1 MNELEF
7 LYDHGYIDMPMM
19 IQNFYL
25 RLGLSETHGMI
36 LQLLYAQ
43 EQANEPFLAIHTLAS
58 KTSMDTNQ
66 VSVIVNDL
74 LEKDCLSINTYDHE
88 GQSEEVYS
96 VFPTLLQILQTSNDG
111 GHLQKQETMKLMEA
125 ELKRPLSS
133 KEIQI
138 IDGWT
143 YDFLMIKA
151 AVLAA
156 IKQQK
161 VGVEYVN
168 KILENQA
175 QEPKD
180 LSYFDQFLDK

>member
-1 MNELEF
+1 MNDLEL

-19 IQNFYL
+19 IQTFYL
-25 RLGLSETHGMI
+25 RIGLNESQAI
-36 LQLLYAQ
+36 LLQLLYAQ
-43 EQANEPFLAIHTLAS
+43 ERANDPFLSIASLTS
-58 KTSMDTNQ
+58 KTSMDNNQ
-66 VSVIVNDL
+66 VAELVNQL
-74 LEKDCLSINTYDHE
+74 LELECLSINTYDTE

-96 VFPTLLQILQTSNDG
+96 VFPTLIRIMNIAQDQG
-111 GHLQKQETMKLMEA
+111 GAQKQETMRLLEA

-138 IDGWT
+138 IAGWN
-143 YDFLMIKA
+143 YDFLTIKA

-175 QEPKD
+175 KEPKD
-180 LSYFDQFLDK
+180 MSYFQQFLNE

>member
-7 LYDHGYIDMPMM
+7 LYDRGYIDVATM
-19 IQNFYL
+19 IQTFYL
-25 RLGLSETHGMI
+25 RVGLNESQAMI

-43 EQANEPFLAIHTLAS
+43 EQKKEPFLAIEPLAS
-58 KTSMDTNQ
+58 NTSMDANQ
-66 VSVIVNDL
+66 VAELVNYL
-74 LEKDCLSINTYDHE
+74 LEHDFISMTAYENE
-88 GQSEEVYS
+88 GQTEEVFS
-96 VFPTLLQILQTSNDG
+96 VYPTLLKIVNVAKDSSSKQT
-111 GHLQKQETMKLMEA
+111 QESMKLLEA

-133 KEIQI
+133 KEMQI
-138 IDGWT
+138 IESWT
-143 YDFLMIKA
+143 YDFYMIKA

-175 QEPKD
+175 KEPKD
-180 LSYFDQFLDK
+180 MTFFQTLLDD

>member
-1 MNELEF
+1 MNDLEF
-7 LYDHGYIDMPMM
+7 LYDHGHIDMPMM
-19 IQNFYL
+19 IQTFYL
-25 RLGLSETHGMI
+25 RMGLNESQAI
-36 LQLLYAQ
+36 LLQLLYAQ
-43 EQANEPFLAIHTLAS
+43 ERANEPFLSIATLTS
-58 KTSMDTNQ
+58 KTSMDNNQ
-66 VSVIVNDL
+66 VAELVNQL
-74 LEKDCLSINTYDHE
+74 LELECLSINTYDSD

-96 VFPTLLQILQTSNDG
+96 VFPTLLQMLKIARDSNSV
-111 GHLQKQETMKLMEA
+111 HKQETMRLLES

-138 IDGWT
+138 IDAWT
-143 YDFLMIKA
+143 YDFLTIKA

-175 QEPKD
+175 KESKD
-180 LSYFDQFLDK
+180 MSYFKQFLNE

>member
-1 MNELEF
+1 MLKIARDSN
-7 LYDHGYIDMPMM
+7 
-19 IQNFYL
+19 
-25 RLGLSETHGMI
+25 
-36 LQLLYAQ
+36 
-43 EQANEPFLAIHTLAS
+43 
-58 KTSMDTNQ
+58 
-66 VSVIVNDL
+66 SV
-74 LEKDCLSINTYDHE
+74 H
-88 GQSEEVYS
+88 
-96 VFPTLLQILQTSNDG
+96 
-111 GHLQKQETMKLMEA
+111 KQETMRLLES

-143 YDFLMIKA
+143 YDFLTIKA

-175 QEPKD
+175 KESKD
-180 LSYFDQFLDK
+180 MSYFKQFLNE